1 MDFKNES
8 TATIVNSTG
17 NEFCKTQEAF
27 GEHYQQ
33 FEYVINVYITVAL
46 IMFGIIGNVISFV
59 ILKYMKQATV
69 TLLLRALAA
78 ADSLYLLTCL
88 NFGTFRTLF
97 VYSEYFSQ
105 VFWFYPYLFIWTWP
119 VASMAQTAS
128 VWLVVLVTI
137 DRYEAIC
144 HVMATAR
151 FMTKSKVKVY
161 VCLVFVGS
169 ICFNLPT
176 AFDLRVVDRRR
187 SCPNI
192 KKIDWYPTK
201 FYQDPLYDLVYKTIL
216 SIAFRAALPVFIVI
230 VLNMWMLCKIK
241 KSEEYRAG
249 MGQRTSI
256 EFRSI
261 NIMIAIIT
269 LVYVLCEMPDLVFRI
284 LRVITFYMPDSVMSW
299 DKFAYFAQ
307 ISNFF
312 LTINSSTNF
321 IWYCVAGTK
330 FRETLKWRVCGERS
344 RGSISST
351 MVMLSTC
358 RTTSSTP
365 TSPGKP
371 LIVADR
377 PLSLPGTPLIRA
389 SGNKLS
395 FPVSSSLA
403 TQRTLS
409 GYLKP
414 SANGS
419 NVSAST
425 TIMSSTSLDILI
437 NTSGRS
443 SMSSTP
449 KLASAPVRFL

>member
-1 MDFKNES
+1 MDFGNES
-8 TATIVNSTG
+8 TVNITG
-17 NEFCKTQEAF
+17 NQSCKTQEAY
-27 GEHYQQ
+27 GERYQQ
-33 FEYVINVYITVAL
+33 FEYIINVYITIAL
-46 IMFGIIGNVISFV
+46 ILFGLMGNVISFV

-69 TLLLRALAA
+69 TLLLRALAI
-78 ADSLYLLTCL
+78 ADSFYLMTCL
-88 NFGTFRTLF
+88 TFGTFRTLF

-105 VFWFYPYLFIWTWP
+105 IFWFYPYLFIWTWP
-119 VASMAQTAS
+119 VASIAQTAS

-161 VCLVFVGS
+161 ICIVFVGS

-192 KKIDWYPTK
+192 NKIDWYPTK

-216 SIAFRAALPVFIVI
+216 SITFRAVLPVFIVI
-230 VLNMWMLCKIK
+230 VLNLWMLCKIK
-241 KSEEYRAG
+241 KSEQYRAG
-249 MGQRTSI
+249 MGQTTSAG
-256 EFRSI
+256 FRSI
-261 NIMIAIIT
+261 NIMIGIVT
-269 LVYVLCEMPDLVFRI
+269 LVYVVCEVPDLVFRI
-284 LRVITFYMPDSVMSW
+284 LRVIKFYMRDSVMSW

-307 ISNFF
+307 VSNLF

-321 IWYCVAGTK
+321 MWYCLAGTK

-344 RGSISST
+344 RGSITST
-351 MVMLSTC
+351 MVTLST
-358 RTTSSTP
+358 RRPTSSTP
-365 TSPGKP
+365 TSPGTP
-371 LIVADR
+371 LILADR
-377 PLSLPGTPLIRA
+377 PLSLPGTPVIRTT
-389 SGNKLS
+389 GNKLY

-403 TQRTLS
+403 NQRTLS

-414 SANGS
+414 SANCG

-443 SMSSTP
+443 SRTSTP
-449 KLASAPVRFL
+449 KLASAPVRLL